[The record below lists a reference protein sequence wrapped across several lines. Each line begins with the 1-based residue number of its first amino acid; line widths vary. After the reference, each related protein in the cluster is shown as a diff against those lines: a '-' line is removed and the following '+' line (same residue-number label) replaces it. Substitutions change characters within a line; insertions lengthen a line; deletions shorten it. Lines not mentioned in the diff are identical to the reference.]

1 MIKSMTGYG
10 KVVAEAGARRL
21 TVEVRSLNSKQLDL
35 SLRIPALLRDKDA
48 EIRNL
53 AAQKLERGKADI
65 SVLSDTRT
73 DSASVSINRELVMQ
87 YHAELKSLQAELN
100 ESCPDGLLPV
110 LMRMPDVIQ
119 TSKEEL
125 AESEWLAIRNG
136 IENALAL
143 ADEFR
148 INEGATLS
156 ADIEKRINLIL
167 QYLDE
172 VEPFESQRL
181 TDIREKMLRDFAGLK
196 GDFNGSAP
204 DQNRFE
210 QEMIYYLERLD
221 ITEEKVRLRKHCEF
235 FLETM
240 HEETSQGKKLGF
252 ISQEIGREINTLGSK
267 AGHAGIQKL
276 VVGMKDEL
284 EKIKEQLMNIL

>member
-1 MIKSMTGYG
+1 M
-10 KVVAEAGARRL
+10 
-21 TVEVRSLNSKQLDL
+21 
-35 SLRIPALLRDKDA
+35 
-48 EIRNL
+48 
-53 AAQKLERGKADI
+53 
-65 SVLSDTRT
+65 LSDTRT

-87 YHAELKSLQAELN
+87 YHAELKALQAELN

-181 TDIREKMLRDFAGLK
+181 TDIREKMLRGFAGLK